1 MQMPPVFT
9 ENLQGAQN
17 YNTHWEG
24 EGDLSL
30 GEDGL
35 TLAQTP
41 AAHHKHT
48 DIEEEGGTVLKT

>member
-1 MQMPPVFT
+1 MQMTPVFT

-30 GEDGL
+30 GEDSL
-35 TLAQTP
+35 TLA
-41 AAHHKHT
+41 
-48 DIEEEGGTVLKT
+48 